1 METIRAV
8 ATFPYIAPENLKEF
22 KRLAS
27 EMLLV
32 IQKQESILRYDL
44 FFSADLTQCVA
55 LEEFT
60 SPAGILEHVAKNR
73 IILDQLTALGGQ
85 VNGAVF
91 PMSQEGEA
99 LEVIRSEWRA
109 PMHIHFAGK

>member
-1 METIRAV
+1 MESVRAV
-8 ATFPYIAPENLKEF
+8 ATFPYIAPDNLEAF
-22 KRLAS
+22 KKLAS

-32 IQKQESILRYDL
+32 IHKQESILRYDL

-60 SPAGILEHVAKNR
+60 SPAGILEHVAANR
-73 IILDQLTALGGQ
+73 KILDQLAELGGQ
-85 VNGAVF
+85 VTGAIF